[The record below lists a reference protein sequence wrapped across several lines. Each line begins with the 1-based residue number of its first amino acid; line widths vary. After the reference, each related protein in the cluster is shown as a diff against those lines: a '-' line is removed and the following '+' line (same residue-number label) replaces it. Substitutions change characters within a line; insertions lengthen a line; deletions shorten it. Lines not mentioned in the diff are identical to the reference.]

1 MTVSLCKITNWL
13 STSIY
18 LAIRKLAMD
27 IGGATKYPRTH
38 YGLSARLIRNSF
50 NKFPLSLS

>member
-13 STSIY
+13 SIY

-38 YGLSARLIRNSF
+38 YGLSARLIGT
-50 NKFPLSLS
+50 